1 MKLNHPKK
9 KTKKPTHNFS
19 PPNYLKR
26 KNKFAKFLSK
36 YSGLVCGTDK
46 MDSAMIS
53 QAQACKMIPKF
64 EEFFLN
70 D

>member
-1 MKLNHPKK
+1 
-9 KTKKPTHNFS
+9 
-19 PPNYLKR
+19 
-26 KNKFAKFLSK
+26 
-36 YSGLVCGTDK
+36 VCGTDK

-53 QAQACKMIPKF
+53 QAQAYKMIPKF